1 MFVSRSCFGLSR
13 LQQVKLGNN
22 ENLLLMINITTRIF
36 LLYNMVIV
44 TIILVSN
51 YNNINISKL
60 RVGCSCLVE

>member
-22 ENLLLMINITTRIF
+22 ENLLQMINKTRIF